1 MVQWLGLLASN
12 AGGTSSLPG
21 EGTKIL
27 HAVHCDQKKKN
38 ILAIQNAGED
48 MEQHD
53 PHALL
58 SGE

>member
-1 MVQWLGLLASN
+1 MLCSA
-12 AGGTSSLPG
+12 T
-21 EGTKIL
+21 
-27 HAVHCDQKKKN
+27 KKKV
-38 ILAIQNAGED
+38 LAIQNAGED